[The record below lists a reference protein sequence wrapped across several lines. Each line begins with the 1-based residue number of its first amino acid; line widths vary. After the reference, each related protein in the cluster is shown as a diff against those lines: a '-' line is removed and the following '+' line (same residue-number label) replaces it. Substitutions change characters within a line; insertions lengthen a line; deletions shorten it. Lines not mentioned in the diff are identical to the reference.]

1 MTVESDFSEGG
12 CSMKR
17 HYWMALV
24 ACVCSCSLAGT
35 ASGDGCDLTLNL
47 IGDDLDL
54 STGIT
59 TNLGGVS
66 VAYNSMANE
75 YLVAWF
81 DSRIEGQ
88 NDVYAQRVSAAGLLI
103 GINASIIAGSNSQT
117 DTSVAYNESNNRYFV
132 TWRNQGGGPG
142 SPGFNHAFGRVVS
155 ASGHPLTSEVDVSN
169 AGLEATLAWN
179 ATDDEYVLEARNFAG
194 GGAAGIYVRR
204 VSNLGVPLGGNI
216 TVSTT
221 GAPAP
226 AGQIAYNGNANQL
239 LATWRNQSNSDLR
252 GRIINGDGSFAG
264 SEFSIS
270 TVFPTSGLAASV
282 AFDPVNDRYLVVF
295 GTFSGGPVMG
305 QFVTSSGALDGPLLT
320 LVESTNTLN
329 PFLARDGVNKVF
341 LLAWRDGSSISAQL
355 LSDQGSVL
363 GDPAAIVA
371 GSAVGNLRL
380 AANTSDG
387 GFIVAWKDNRNFA
400 DGHND
405 TFVQL
410 VGVAI
415 DSPCV
420 GDLDCDGSVGVTD
433 FLLLL
438 AAWGTNPGGPPDFD
452 GDGDVGINDFLEL
465 LARWGPCP

>member
-1 MTVESDFSEGG
+1 
-12 CSMKR
+12 MKR
-17 HYWMALV
+17 YNWMALV
-24 ACVCSCSLAGT
+24 AWACSCSLAGT
-35 ASGDGCDLTLNL
+35 ASGDGCDLTINPV
-47 IGDDLDL
+47 GNDLDL

-59 TNLGGVS
+59 TNLGGMS
-66 VAYNSMANE
+66 VAYNSGGHE

-88 NDVYAQRVSAAGLLI
+88 NNVYAQRVSALGSLL
-103 GINASIIAGSNSQT
+103 GTNTSIIAGSNSQT
-117 DTSVAYNESNNRYFV
+117 DTSVAYSETSNRYFV

-142 SPGFNHAFGRVVS
+142 SEGFNHAFGRVVS
-155 ASGHPLTSEVDVSN
+155 AFGQPVTTAVDVSN
-169 AGLEATLAWN
+169 AGLEPTIAWSV
-179 ATDDEYVLEARNFAG
+179 DDNEYVLEARNFAG
-194 GGAAGIYVRR
+194 GGASGIYARR
-204 VSNLGVPLGGNI
+204 VSSSGVPLGGNI
-216 TVSTT
+216 IVSTA

-226 AGQIAYNGNANQL
+226 AGQIAYNGNAGQL
-239 LATWRNQSNSDLR
+239 LATWRNQSDSDLR
-252 GRIINGDGSFAG
+252 GRIVNGNGSLPG
-264 SEFSIS
+264 TEFVIS

-282 AFDPVNDRYLVVF
+282 AFDPVGDRYLVVF
-295 GTFSGGPVMG
+295 GTFSGGPIMG
-305 QFVTSSGALDGPLLT
+305 QFVTPSGALDGSPLT
-320 LVESTNTLN
+320 LVDSTNTLN
-329 PFLARDGVNKVF
+329 PFLARDGVNEVF

-355 LSDQGSVL
+355 LSDQGDVL
-363 GDPAAIVA
+363 GDPLAIVT
-371 GSAVGNLRL
+371 GTAVGDPRL

-387 GFIVAWKDNRNFA
+387 GFVVAWKDNRNLGE
-400 DGHND
+400 GHYD

-438 AAWGTNPGGPPDFD
+438 AAWGTNPDGPPDFD